1 MTIRSSIRSILAPT
15 AGKAVAVV
23 ATGAV
28 AAALGLTASAGA
40 ATGAAATGGAHART
54 AATSFSFKLVPSSA
68 AISACLPH
76 AGGHA
81 TITPGAL
88 NDVMKVTLTG
98 MPRNVGFDLFVIEQ
112 PAAPFGVAWYQ
123 SDIQTDSTGTG
134 SATVRG
140 VFDKETFSV
149 SLGGTTTF
157 APTHQFHLGVWFN
170 NPNVPFNRGC
180 EPGAPAPIV
189 TPFNG
194 EQHAGIQV
202 VNTAQFPVNAGP
214 LSHVVR

>member
-1 MTIRSSIRSILAPT
+1 MVVRRAPPRSPGQKVHSELNIRGLPVVPLRDTTSARRPPGPETRPAAGEPPSRQEATTMTIRSSIRSILAPT

-81 TITPGAL
+81 TIIPKAL

-98 MPRNVGFDLFVIEQ
+98 MPRNVGFDL
-112 PAAPFGVAWYQ
+112 
-123 SDIQTDSTGTG
+123 
-134 SATVRG
+134 
-140 VFDKETFSV
+140 
-149 SLGGTTTF
+149 
-157 APTHQFHLGVWFN
+157 
-170 NPNVPFNRGC
+170 
-180 EPGAPAPIV
+180 
-189 TPFNG
+189 
-194 EQHAGIQV
+194 
-202 VNTAQFPVNAGP
+202 
-214 LSHVVR
+214 